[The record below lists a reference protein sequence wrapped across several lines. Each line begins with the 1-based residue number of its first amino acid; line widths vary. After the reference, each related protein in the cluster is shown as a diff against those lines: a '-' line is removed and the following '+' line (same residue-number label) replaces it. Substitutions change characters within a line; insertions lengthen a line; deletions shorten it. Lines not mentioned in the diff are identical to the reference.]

1 MLGLIIFGTRGVTYG
16 SESGQFYCPDCD
28 GEKTYRHRRVRRFF
42 TLYFIPLIPL
52 DLLGEYIECQSC
64 TSTYKPSILE
74 FDPKSSEK
82 REEAEFRQAMRRVLV
97 LMMLAD
103 GVVED
108 SEIEAIQQI
117 LGKLE
122 SRTVERAEIEAEMA
136 KAKAGSAGADDL
148 AHYCKAMA
156 GTLND
161 AGREMVVRA
170 ALLVATADGKFDDSE
185 RDALAK
191 MATALNLS
199 RAYFAG
205 IVTEV
210 LSDLPPPPAP
220 QAPAGPPN

>member
-16 SESGQFYCPDCD
+16 SEGGQFYCPDCD
-28 GEKTYRHRRVRRFF
+28 SERTYKHRKVRRFF

-52 DLLGEYIECQSC
+52 DLLGEYIECQTC

-74 FDPKSSEK
+74 FDPKGSAK

-108 SEIEAIQQI
+108 SEIEAIQSI

-122 SRTVERAEIEAEMA
+122 SRTVERAEIEAELA
-136 KAKAGSAGADDL
+136 KAKSSSEDL
-148 AHYCKAMA
+148 AHYCKTMA
-156 GTLND
+156 GSLND

-191 MATALNLS
+191 VATALNLS
-199 RAYFAG
+199 RAHFAG

-210 LSDLPPPPAP
+210 LSEVPPPPP
-220 QAPAGPPN
+220 PHVPAGPPN

>member
-52 DLLGEYIECQSC
+52 DLLGEYVECQTC

-122 SRTVERAEIEAEMA
+122 ARKVERPEIEAEMA
-136 KAKAGSAGADDL
+136 KAKAGEDL

-199 RAYFAG
+199 RAHFAG

-210 LSDLPPPPAP
+210 LADVPPPPPPP

>member
-16 SESGQFYCPDCD
+16 SEGGQFYCPDCD
-28 GEKTYRHRRVRRFF
+28 GEKPYLHRKVRRFF

-52 DLLGEYIECQSC
+52 DLLGEYIECQTC
-64 TSTYKPSILE
+64 TSTYKPSVLA
-74 FDPKSSEK
+74 FDPKASQK

-108 SEIEAIQQI
+108 SEIEAIQGI

-122 SRTVERAEIEAEMA
+122 NRTVERSEIESELA
-136 KAKAGSAGADDL
+136 KAKSAPGDLSVYCKSMAGS
-148 AHYCKAMA
+148 
-156 GTLND
+156 LND

-199 RAYFAG
+199 RAHYAG
-205 IVTEV
+205 IVNEVLTEV
-210 LSDLPPPPAP
+210 PSPDRPA
-220 QAPAGPPN
+220 AGPPN